1 MFLSVAKMRPAF
13 PDPLFLERLQR
24 MVLAHS
30 RRIINVWMN
39 EHIEE
44 IQDSDQECA
53 SLEEI
58 LFWILSG
65 TELLPFTTS
74 GPGLALSF
82 ATLGPYKET
91 FLEEMFSLPLF
102 LKGCILFCSKGAT
115 CVQTGVQ
122 GQLPSTGHAW
132 QQCFKTTQVLANL
145 NPLRRAYKWTS
156 EGSVRVGDVLV
167 SVYFSDLLT
176 WLNPDEGKEK
186 SHSKGLLRNFI
197 CPVWLQLSTSL
208 GFSVGLFP
216 ATSSFRG
223 DWTYLVSW
231 AMILWWRGLV
241 EL

>member
-30 RRIINVWMN
+30 RRNINVWMN

-58 LFWILSG
+58 LFWIPSG
-65 TELLPFTTS
+65 TELLPFATS

-115 CVQTGVQ
+115 CPHVFRRVSRVSYRPQVMLGNSVLRQHRCSQT
-122 GQLPSTGHAW
+122 
-132 QQCFKTTQVLANL
+132 
-145 NPLRRAYKWTS
+145 
-156 EGSVRVGDVLV
+156 
-167 SVYFSDLLT
+167 
-176 WLNPDEGKEK
+176 
-186 SHSKGLLRNFI
+186 
-197 CPVWLQLSTSL
+197 
-208 GFSVGLFP
+208 
-216 ATSSFRG
+216 
-223 DWTYLVSW
+223 
-231 AMILWWRGLV
+231 
-241 EL
+241 